1 MLERASMQP
10 THGTI
15 ASAGSPC
22 RACGAV
28 LPADKSVCAAC
39 GAAQGEENRCP
50 HCTAIADVQPH
61 PTLGFVCRV
70 CGGPRIAID
79 ARFAVPSQ
87 STTTAL
93 VAAGREQTKHLMFS
107 AAGFLLGG
115 MGALGL
121 LIASVVVLAASPGLV
136 PSLAAFLAAS
146 VPFVA
151 GLLALRRAAQA
162 RAQRSEA
169 LHSAR
174 VAALGDVQAVT
185 GPLDATRA
193 AEILRLD
200 PEQAELLLAER
211 SVLALLRD
219 TPEPRLRVEPPRATV
234 LDESVAEAEAGPQT
248 EKQRGQTEI

>member
-1 MLERASMQP
+1 MQP
-10 THGTI
+10 THGTV
-15 ASAGSPC
+15 AGAGSPC

-28 LPADKSVCAAC
+28 LAANETVCAAC

-61 PTLGFVCRV
+61 PTLGFACRV
-70 CGGPRIAID
+70 CGGPRIAMG
-79 ARFAVPSQ
+79 ARFVVPSHA
-87 STTTAL
+87 TKTAL
-93 VAAGREQTKHLMFS
+93 VAAGREQTKHLVFS
-107 AAGFLLGG
+107 AAGFLLSG
-115 MGALGL
+115 MGTLGL
-121 LIASVVVLAASPGLV
+121 VIASIAVFAASPGLV

-146 VPFVA
+146 VPFAV

-162 RAQRSEA
+162 RTQRGEA
-169 LHSAR
+169 LHAAR

-193 AEILRLD
+193 ADVLRLD

-219 TPEPRLRVEPPRATV
+219 APEPRLRVEPAQATV
-234 LDESVAEAEAGPQT
+234 LDDSVTQAETG
-248 EKQRGQTEI
+248 EKQRGQTET

>member
-10 THGTI
+10 TQGTV
-15 ASAGSPC
+15 AGAGSPC
-22 RACGAV
+22 RACGAL

-39 GAAQGEENRCP
+39 GAAQGAENRCP
-50 HCTAIADVQPH
+50 HCTAIADVQAH

-79 ARFAVPSQ
+79 ARFAVSSQ

-93 VAAGREQTKHLMFS
+93 LAAGREQTKHLMFS

-121 LIASVVVLAASPGLV
+121 LIAGIVVLATSPGIV

-162 RAQRSEA
+162 RAKRGEA

-174 VAALGDVQAVT
+174 VAALGDVEAVT
-185 GPLDATRA
+185 GPLDAARA
-193 AEILRLD
+193 AEMLRMD

-219 TPEPRLRVEPPRATV
+219 APEPRLRVELPRSTV
-234 LDESVAEAEAGPQT
+234 LDDAATEAAAGPQT

>member
-10 THGTI
+10 THGKV
-15 ASAGSPC
+15 AGAGRPC
-22 RACGAV
+22 RACGAA
-28 LPADKSVCAAC
+28 LAADESVCRAC

-79 ARFAVPSQ
+79 ARFAVPSHA
-87 STTTAL
+87 TTTAL

-107 AAGFLLGG
+107 AAGFLLSG

-121 LIASVVVLAASPGLV
+121 LIVSIVVLAASPGLV
-136 PSLAAFLAAS
+136 PSLAGFLAATA
-146 VPFVA
+146 PFAA

-162 RAQRSEA
+162 RAQRGEA

-185 GPLDATRA
+185 GPLDAARA

-200 PEQAELLLAER
+200 PDQAELLLAER

-219 TPEPRLRVEPPRATV
+219 APEPRLRVEPPRATV
-234 LDESVAEAEAGPQT
+234 LDDSVPRADPL
-248 EKQRGQTEI
+248 EKQRGRTET

>member
-1 MLERASMQP
+1 MQP
-10 THGTI
+10 THGTV
-15 ASAGSPC
+15 AGAGSPC

-50 HCTAIADVQPH
+50 HCTAIADVQSH

-70 CGGPRIAID
+70 CGGPRVAVD
-79 ARFAVPSQ
+79 ARFAVPSHT
-87 STTTAL
+87 TTTAL

-107 AAGFLLGG
+107 AAGLLLGG

-121 LIASVVVLAASPGLV
+121 IIAAVVVLAASPGLV

-146 VPFVA
+146 VPFAA

-162 RAQRSEA
+162 RARRAEA

-193 AEILRLD
+193 AELLRLD

-211 SVLALLRD
+211 SVLALLKGE
-219 TPEPRLRVEPPRATV
+219 PEPRLRVEPPQATV
-234 LDESVAEAEAGPQT
+234 LDDSVTEAETGPQT
-248 EKQRGQTEI
+248 EKQRGQTEIPE